1 MRKFDETQDDCKSRR
16 GEGET
21 ALGSTLYDEF
31 KRTSDDQI
39 AKGRWFSI
47 NVVLNRPKDINFSIH
62 SLGDSSQLLSEE
74 NRNEWSLAGGIDG
87 FLVFECDG
95 YISHP
100 EPFVAK
106 TANILINPLGSID
119 RFKLNKKGSIGN
131 GWYDGQTF
139 LIRLYLEL
147 KLTQQLLS
155 LIQQPNLYE
164 QSLSGLGQIQR
175 DATGHDPSGCNIRF
189 DLFNL
194 KYLERNDWTSYDIC
208 RIYI

>member
-1 MRKFDETQDDCKSRR
+1 
-16 GEGET
+16 
-21 ALGSTLYDEF
+21 LGSALYDEF

-39 AKGRWFSI
+39 TKGRWFSI
-47 NVVLNRPKDINFSIH
+47 SAVLSLPTDICFNIH
-62 SLGDSSQLLSEE
+62 SFGDDSQLLSEE
-74 NRNEWSLAGGIDG
+74 SRKEWSLAGGTDG
-87 FLVFECDG
+87 FIGFECDG

-106 TANILINPLGSID
+106 TANLLINPLGSLD
-119 RFKLNKKGSIGN
+119 RFKLNEKGSIGN
-131 GWYDGQTF
+131 GWYDGQIF
-139 LIRLYLEL
+139 LFRLYLEL

-155 LIQQPNLYE
+155 LIQQQPNLFG
-164 QSLSGLGQIQR
+164 QSSSGLLGQIQR

-194 KYLERNDWTSYDIC
+194 KYQEINDSTFYDIY